1 MSTAK
6 KTTVAP
12 DNRADEGG
20 AITKILVANRGEI
33 ALRIIRSV
41 RDSGRTAVAVY
52 ADQDLDS
59 QFAAAADE
67 AYALGGTSATDT
79 YLNADKIIEIAL
91 RSGADAVHPGYGFL
105 AENADFAAAVQD
117 VGLVWIGPEPGV
129 IDLLGDKIRAR
140 QTAISVD
147 VSPVPGTQEPLQS
160 REEVEAFIDQW
171 DYPVVLKAADGGG
184 GRGIHVLNAAADLD
198 AFFTGRDLGG
208 VNGAGFF
215 IERYVP
221 KARHLETQSGRDSHG
236 TFTVYSTRDCS
247 VQRRH
252 QKLIEE
258 APAPFISKEIEDRL
272 LKSSEAL
279 FNAVDYVGLGTC
291 EFLLSDDGELYFL
304 EVNPRLQVEHTVT
317 EEVAGVD
324 LVAAQLEIASGN
336 PIPLGEPVRG
346 HSIELRVTSE
356 DPAND
361 LAPTTGTLT
370 SVVWPTGPGIRIDT
384 GIGVGDAVSP
394 EFDSMVAKIIV
405 TAPTREQAIARALRV
420 TEETVLE
427 GVSNP
432 LPLYAH
438 ILSSTQFAV
447 EQDGNLGVWTRW
459 LESGVLEEF
468 GELYKAELEQLSP
481 GTTTAPGA
489 AAPAARTRV
498 VIELDGKRAEL
509 TLPANLLTPAAA
521 PSDGPKRAP
530 QPLRAGREGG
540 RRATATAAVN
550 ADSIVSPMQ
559 AIVVRVPAEVGQ
571 EVKEGDIVL
580 VLESMKMESYVHA
593 PRDGVIEAINV
604 EVGAN
609 VAPGQVLATLSQE
622 GDSK

>member
-6 KTTVAP
+6 KMTTA
-12 DNRADEGG
+12 DNQADEGG

-33 ALRIIRSV
+33 ALRIVRSV

-79 YLNADKIIEIAL
+79 YLNGDKIIEIAL

-117 VGLVWIGPEPGV
+117 AGLVWIGPDPQV

-160 REEVEAFIDQW
+160 RAEVEAFIKKW

-420 TEETVLE
+420 TEETILE

-438 ILSSTQFAV
+438 ILSSPQFAV

-468 GELYKAELEQLSP
+468 GALYKAELEQLNP
-481 GTTTAPGA
+481 GTTTNPGA
-489 AAPAARTRV
+489 QTPAARTRV

-509 TLPANLLTPAAA
+509 TLPANLLTSAA
-521 PSDGPKRAP
+521 PADGPKRAP

-540 RRATATAAVN
+540 RRATAAAAVN

-559 AIVVRVPAEVGQ
+559 AIVVRVPAQVGQ

-604 EVGAN
+604 EVGTN